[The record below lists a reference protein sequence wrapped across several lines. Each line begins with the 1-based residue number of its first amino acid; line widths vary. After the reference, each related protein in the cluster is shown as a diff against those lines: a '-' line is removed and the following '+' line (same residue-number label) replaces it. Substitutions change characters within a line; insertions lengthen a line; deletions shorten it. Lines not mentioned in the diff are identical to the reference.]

1 MRAIVLLSSGLDST
15 VAFKEA
21 WNRCEEVFCLT
32 FDYGQKAKVKE
43 KAYAKK
49 ICEKFGVRHKVIEL
63 PWYQGFKGALTSSL
77 EIPTIQEKE
86 LDLASKTRETAAL
99 VWVPARNL
107 LFLSIGAA
115 FAENLGY
122 DLVVTGFDAE
132 EAATFPDNSPAFI
145 ESFNESLKYGTL
157 SKPKIWAPLI
167 SLNKEDIV
175 RRGIEIDAPLDL
187 TWSCYYAGGK
197 PCLACESCVRRKRA
211 FEMAGIPDPLVSKE
225 KQ

>member
-21 WNRCEEVFCLT
+21 WDRCEEVFCLT
-32 FDYGQKAKVKE
+32 FDYGQKARIKE

-49 ICEKFGVRHKVIEL
+49 ICERFRVKHRVTEI
-63 PWYQGFKGALTSSL
+63 PWYKGFKGALTSSL

-86 LDLASKTRETAAL
+86 LDLASKTQETAAA

-107 LFLSIGAA
+107 VFLSIGAA

-132 EAATFPDNSPAFI
+132 EAATFPDNSPEFV
-145 ESFNESLKYGTL
+145 EKFNEALKIGTL
-157 SKPKIWAPLI
+157 SKPRIWAPLI
-167 SLNKEDIV
+167 SMKKAEIV
-175 RRGIEIDAPLDL
+175 RRGIEIGAPLNL
-187 TWSCYYAGGK
+187 TWSCYHAGEK

-211 FEMAGIPDPLVSKE
+211 FERAGIPDPLVSKE